1 MKQYAALLTTIL
13 LVGCGTVPHMDKLTA
28 TTDLVPMEEMPLASP
43 PPALLMTPPPPPPP
57 PPVAMTAPPQIVETR
72 VGSAPT
78 REELAEAKMTV
89 EKIAKKLPKKAAE
102 VLTDVAGAAMSAAE
116 AATTSSDVT
125 ITEYDDKGN
134 VVKKEDEHK
143 GSFME
148 FIDKL
153 LDSMT
158 KLIGLGTGA
167 LGLYVGFQKL
177 RNPTVKPE
185 ST

>member
-1 MKQYAALLTTIL
+1 MKQYAALSLTLL
-13 LVGCGTVPHMDKLTA
+13 LVGCGTVPHVEMVSA
-28 TTDLVPMEEMPLASP
+28 PMEEMPIATAVHYP
-43 PPALLMTPPPPPPP
+43 PMAPPPPPPAPAMMAP
-57 PPVAMTAPPQIVETR
+57 PPTIVETR
-72 VGSAPT
+72 VGSAPVMA
-78 REELAEAKMTV
+78 ELTEAKMTV
-89 EKIAKKLPKKAAE
+89 EKIAKKLPKKAAA
-102 VLTDVAGAAMSAAE
+102 VLTDVAGAAMGAAE

-134 VVKKEDEHK
+134 VIKKEDEHK